1 MFKYVYPLKG
11 GTKLNHVLKGQKNT
25 HDGCRADVMPTN
37 SKPTQVKE
45 EDWHRAD
52 VISALHKRG
61 WSIAAL
67 ARAHDLGESTVRS
80 ALDKP
85 YPKSERLIAEAI
97 GVAPEAIWPKRYAA
111 RNFTPTLRSC

>member
-1 MFKYVYPLKG
+1 M
-11 GTKLNHVLKGQKNT
+11 NHVLDNQK
-25 HDGCRADVMPTN
+25 
-37 SKPTQVKE
+37 KPH
-45 EDWHRAD
+45 DWHRAD
-52 VISALHKRG
+52 VIAALHKRG

-67 ARAHDLGESTVRS
+67 ARAHKLGESTVRS

-97 GVAPEAIWPKRYAA
+97 GVAAEAIWPERFAD

>member
-1 MFKYVYPLKG
+1 MFKYVYQLNG
-11 GTKLNHVLKGQKNT
+11 ATKMNHVQDNQK
-25 HDGCRADVMPTN
+25 
-37 SKPTQVKE
+37 KPH
-45 EDWHRAD
+45 DWHRAD
-52 VISALHKRG
+52 VIAALHKRG

-67 ARAHDLGESTVRS
+67 AREHKLGESTVRS

-97 GVAPEAIWPKRYAA
+97 GVAPEAIWPERFAE

>member
-1 MFKYVYPLKG
+1 MFKYVYQLKG
-11 GTKLNHVLKGQKNT
+11 GTKLNHVLNNQK
-25 HDGCRADVMPTN
+25 
-37 SKPTQVKE
+37 KPH
-45 EDWHRAD
+45 DWHRAD
-52 VISALHKRG
+52 IISALHKRG

-67 ARAHDLGESTVRS
+67 ARAHNLGESTVRS

-97 GVAPEAIWPKRYAA
+97 GVEPETIWPQRFAD

>member
-1 MFKYVYPLKG
+1 MFKYVYQLKG
-11 GTKLNHVLKGQKNT
+11 ATKMNHVQDNQK
-25 HDGCRADVMPTN
+25 
-37 SKPTQVKE
+37 KPH
-45 EDWHRAD
+45 DWHRAD
-52 VISALHKRG
+52 VIAALHKRG

-67 ARAHDLGESTVRS
+67 ARAHKLGESTVRS

-97 GVAPEAIWPKRYAA
+97 GVAPEAIWPERFAE

>member
-1 MFKYVYPLKG
+1 M
-11 GTKLNHVLKGQKNT
+11 NHVLNNQKNT
-25 HDGCRADVMPTN
+25 H
-37 SKPTQVKE
+37 
-45 EDWHRAD
+45 DWHRAD

-67 ARAHDLGESTVRS
+67 ARAHELGESTLRS

-97 GVAPEAIWPKRYAA
+97 GVAPEKIWPERFAA
-111 RNFTPTLRSC
+111 RNFKPKLRKL

>member
-1 MFKYVYPLKG
+1 M
-11 GTKLNHVLKGQKNT
+11 NHVLKGQKNT

-97 GVAPEAIWPKRYAA
+97 GVAPEVIWPKRYAA